1 MDSRQAAV
9 QVSFD
14 LRRFVVANVN
24 CLMLTARTWEALRTM
39 NDSTLSQQFAELR
52 RTRYAQIPR
61 LRYVM
66 QSFLPLKSTAEK
78 LT

>member
-1 MDSRQAAV
+1 
-9 QVSFD
+9 
-14 LRRFVVANVN
+14 
-24 CLMLTARTWEALRTM
+24 M